1 MKFDELYNLV
11 IENNQSVIEEGF
23 FNKLKIFAIGA
34 ILGFPAIEF
43 EYNNFKQKVAEKLKE
58 NPDEIEQVYQSAN
71 NMAREISKTLP
82 PEVKQQLVKA
92 DPDTSMQIIQQA
104 ITENPQQKPVE
115 KPFEKT
121 QVVPVQ
127 PKKQAEIL
135 SGIKEYIKFHEISD
149 IGIRNNSYAD
159 SKGYATIGIG
169 HLILKSEV
177 GPGKLF
183 TPDEISYQKI
193 KGEKR
198 RVITISDKKAL
209 EIFDKDFNNKVAMAT
224 SKSNFPRLLQYPE
237 NLQKAILD
245 GFFRGDIS
253 SRKSKG
259 QSEARASIKT
269 AMELFF
275 KYDAAMRAGQT
286 SQATQFLEKGKKFLD
301 IAASNYLKHHDLH
314 DHRKDGVDIRMKE
327 NANLIR
333 TAFDEYSVNNQQI
346 KPEMTPNF

>member
-1 MKFDELYNLV
+1 MKFDELYNL
-11 IENNQSVIEEGF
+11 ILENEQVIEEKNF
-23 FNKLKIFAIGA
+23 FNKLKIYALA
-34 ILGFPAIEF
+34 ALLGFPVVKY
-43 EYNNFKQKVAEKLKE
+43 EYDALKQRVDERLKE
-58 NPDEIEQVYQSAN
+58 NPAQAPQVNVSAD
-71 NMAREISKTLP
+71 NMANEISKTLP
-82 PEVKQQLVKA
+82 PEVKQQITKA
-92 DPDTSMQIIQQA
+92 DPDTSLKIIQQA
-104 ITENPQQKPVE
+104 VEQKPGE
-115 KPFEKT
+115 KPFEKQ

-127 PKKQAEIL
+127 PKKQADVL
-135 SGIKEYIKFHEISD
+135 SDIKEYIKFHEISD

-183 TPDEISYQKI
+183 TPDEISYK
-193 KGEKR
+193 KVDGEKR

-209 EIFDKDFNNKVAMAT
+209 EIFEKDFKSKVAMAT
-224 SKSNFPRLLQYPE
+224 SKYNFPRLLQYPE

-253 SRKSKG
+253 SRTSAG
-259 QSEARASIKT
+259 QNEARASIRS

-275 KYDAAMRAGQT
+275 KYKEALEKGQT

-314 DHRKDGVDIRMKE
+314 DRKKDGVDKRMKE

-333 TAFDEYSVNNQQI
+333 SAFDEYKVSNQQKQI
-346 KPEMTPNF
+346 ETTPNL

>member
-1 MKFDELYNLV
+1 MKFEELYNLV
-11 IENNQSVIEEGF
+11 LENEQVVIEEGF

-34 ILGFPAIEF
+34 LLGFPAVDF
-43 EYNNFKQKVAEKLKE
+43 EYQRYKQAVSEKLKE
-58 NPDEIEQVYQSAN
+58 NPEQIEQVYQSAN
-71 NMAREISKTLP
+71 DMAMEISKTLP
-82 PEVKQQLVKA
+82 PEVKNQIAKA
-92 DPDTSMQIIQQA
+92 DPDTSMRIIQQA
-104 ITENPQQKPVE
+104 VEEKPVK
-115 KPFEKT
+115 KPFEKQ

-127 PKKQAEIL
+127 PKKQASIL
-135 SGIKEYIKFHEISD
+135 SDIKEYIKFHEISNL
-149 IGIRNNSYAD
+149 GIRNNSYAD

-183 TPDEISYQKI
+183 TPDEISYKTI

-198 RVITISDKKAL
+198 RVITISDEKAL
-209 EIFDKDFNNKVAMAT
+209 EIFNKDFNGKVAMAT

-253 SRKSKG
+253 SRKSRG
-259 QSEARASIKT
+259 QNEARANIKT

-275 KYDAAMRAGQT
+275 KYEAALKAGQN
-286 SQATQFLEKGKKFLD
+286 SQATQFLEKGKKFLEV
-301 IAASNYLKHHDLH
+301 AATNYLKHHDLH
-314 DHRKDGVDIRMKE
+314 DRRKDGVDKRMKE

-333 TAFDEYSVNNQQI
+333 SAFDEY
-346 KPEMTPNF
+346 MTPNQQNRVENTPNL